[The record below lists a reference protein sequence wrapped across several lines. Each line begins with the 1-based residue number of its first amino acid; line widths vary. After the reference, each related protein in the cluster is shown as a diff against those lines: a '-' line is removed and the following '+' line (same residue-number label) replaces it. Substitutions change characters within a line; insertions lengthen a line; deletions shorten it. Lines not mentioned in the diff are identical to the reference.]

1 MAPQGNRRRRGK
13 SGKISYEAL
22 AERYDQ
28 FFRWQRAVWQRARR
42 DLLRVLPFPVRSH
55 CDLGCG
61 TGSTAL
67 EFAGRGV
74 RVLAVDRSAA
84 MCRLVRRKAR
94 HAHLPVRVLQADL
107 RNFCLSEKVD
117 LVTCEFHS
125 LNHLLREA
133 DFRRA
138 LRRVRAALRPGG
150 FFFFDC
156 AHRAMYEAAS
166 AEDRRYKSRDLV
178 VTRGYRFDAR
188 GNLAHFDAVW
198 SVRRG
203 ARWYRYQEHIPQVPW
218 EDSTIRKLLRW
229 EGFEVVASRDG
240 ARFLP
245 REQARRASGMVTF
258 YLARRVS

>member
-1 MAPQGNRRRRGK
+1 LEPQGNKRRRT
-13 SGKISYEAL
+13 KIREVSYEAL

-42 DLLRVLPFPVRSH
+42 ELLRDLPSPPRSH

-67 EFAGRGV
+67 EFARRGV
-74 RVLAVDRSAA
+74 RVFAVDRSVA

-94 HAHLPVRVLQADL
+94 RAHLAVRVLQADL
-107 RNFCLSEKVD
+107 RDFRLPETVD
-117 LVTCEFHS
+117 LATCEFHS

-156 AHRAMYEAAS
+156 ARRAMYRMAS
-166 AEDRRYKSRDLV
+166 AEDRRYESRDLV
-178 VTRGYRFDAR
+178 VTRGYRFDAKR
-188 GNLAHFDAVW
+188 SLAHFDAVW

-203 ARWYRYQEHIPQVPW
+203 ARWYRYEEHIPQAPW
-218 EDSTIRKLLRW
+218 EDKKVRALLRG
-229 EGFEVVASRDG
+229 EGFEVVVSRDG
-240 ARFLP
+240 ARFVP
-245 REQARRASGMVTF
+245 RVQARRARGLVTF
-258 YLARRVS
+258 YLARRV